1 MIHVF
6 MAMFQRVDKMSVTL
20 LENKSALNEITV
32 AHRTVQGQLEG
43 KTAEM
48 ENLLQQ
54 NREVQLLG
62 VSFVLLWTL
71 SFLSSSRD
79 SCITFSQYLLF
90 MAIVIVNCLTD
101 CS

>member
-54 NREVQLLG
+54 NREV
-62 VSFVLLWTL
+62 VSFIILLWTL
-71 SFLSSSRD
+71 GLSSSAKD

-90 MAIVIVNCLTD
+90 MAIIVNCLTD